1 MPFNPS
7 GFHRFRHP
15 IPILPFFMDN
25 YSLFIA
31 RRMSLASNGGK
42 NSPAIK
48 VAVAAVALSVAVM
61 LAAVAIVLGFK
72 KEIHDKAVG
81 FNSHIT
87 LYAASHG
94 EEGNTLTLTPTLANM
109 MSDLPFVKEFNIQ
122 SVIPAI
128 LKTSTD
134 FKGVYLKGLVGDQGR
149 QFMQSN
155 LIEGSVPD
163 YSKEE
168 NRLKV
173 LISEKAARELGLK
186 TGDNIDTYFISD
198 DVRVRRLKVAG
209 VYNSHF
215 EAYDDI
221 LVFGDIATVQQ
232 LGLLQPNQGTA
243 LLINVD
249 DFDQVEQHSAEIQNK
264 LTQALADGILYR
276 QYIVENV
283 QTQSAGLFRWLSLL
297 DMNVAVVLALMTVV
311 ACITL
316 ISGMLIIILDK
327 KRFIGLM
334 KALGAPSAAIRRIFI
349 YLAIK
354 IAAIGLAI
362 GNILMLALLFIQ
374 KHTHF
379 IPLDPDSY
387 YIDFV
392 PVEIS
397 WISVAV
403 LNLGVLIV
411 IYVALVL
418 PSRSVAKVSPAETM
432 RYE

>member
-1 MPFNPS
+1 
-7 GFHRFRHP
+7 
-15 IPILPFFMDN
+15 
-25 YSLFIA
+25 
-31 RRMSLASNGGK
+31 MSLASNGGK

-249 DFDQVEQHSAEIQNK
+249 DFDQVEQYSAEIQNK

-283 QTQSAGLFRWLSLL
+283 QTQSVGLFRWLSLL

-362 GNILMLALLFIQ
+362 GNLLMLALLFIQ

>member
-1 MPFNPS
+1 
-7 GFHRFRHP
+7 
-15 IPILPFFMDN
+15 
-25 YSLFIA
+25 
-31 RRMSLASNGGK
+31 MSLASNGGK

-249 DFDQVEQHSAEIQNK
+249 DFDQVEQYSAEIQNK

-362 GNILMLALLFIQ
+362 GNLLMLALLFIQ

>member
-1 MPFNPS
+1 
-7 GFHRFRHP
+7 
-15 IPILPFFMDN
+15 MDN

-173 LISEKAARELGLK
+173 LISVRKPA
-186 TGDNIDTYFISD
+186 TTSTPIS
-198 DVRVRRLKVAG
+198 
-209 VYNSHF
+209 YP
-215 EAYDDI
+215 
-221 LVFGDIATVQQ
+221 T
-232 LGLLQPNQGTA
+232 T
-243 LLINVD
+243 
-249 DFDQVEQHSAEIQNK
+249 
-264 LTQALADGILYR
+264 
-276 QYIVENV
+276 
-283 QTQSAGLFRWLSLL
+283 
-297 DMNVAVVLALMTVV
+297 
-311 ACITL
+311 
-316 ISGMLIIILDK
+316 
-327 KRFIGLM
+327 
-334 KALGAPSAAIRRIFI
+334 
-349 YLAIK
+349 
-354 IAAIGLAI
+354 
-362 GNILMLALLFIQ
+362 
-374 KHTHF
+374 
-379 IPLDPDSY
+379 
-387 YIDFV
+387 
-392 PVEIS
+392 
-397 WISVAV
+397 
-403 LNLGVLIV
+403 
-411 IYVALVL
+411 
-418 PSRSVAKVSPAETM
+418 
-432 RYE
+432 

>member
-1 MPFNPS
+1 
-7 GFHRFRHP
+7 
-15 IPILPFFMDN
+15 
-25 YSLFIA
+25 
-31 RRMSLASNGGK
+31 MSLASNGGK

-87 LYAASHG
+87 LYAASQG

-128 LKTSTD
+128 LKTPTD

-232 LGLLQPNQGTA
+232 LGLLQP
-243 LLINVD
+243 
-249 DFDQVEQHSAEIQNK
+249 K
-264 LTQALADGILYR
+264 ALADGILYR

-374 KHTHF
+374 KRTHF

>member
-1 MPFNPS
+1 
-7 GFHRFRHP
+7 
-15 IPILPFFMDN
+15 
-25 YSLFIA
+25 
-31 RRMSLASNGGK
+31 MSLASNGGK

-149 QFMQSN
+149 LFMQSN

-362 GNILMLALLFIQ
+362 GNLLMLALLFIQ

>member
-1 MPFNPS
+1 
-7 GFHRFRHP
+7 
-15 IPILPFFMDN
+15 
-25 YSLFIA
+25 
-31 RRMSLASNGGK
+31 MSLASNGGK

-249 DFDQVEQHSAEIQNK
+249 DFDQVEQYSAEIQNK

-283 QTQSAGLFRWLSLL
+283 QTQSVGLFRWLSLL

-362 GNILMLALLFIQ
+362 GNLLMLALLFIQ

-411 IYVALVL
+411 IYVALVF

>member
-1 MPFNPS
+1 
-7 GFHRFRHP
+7 
-15 IPILPFFMDN
+15 
-25 YSLFIA
+25 
-31 RRMSLASNGGK
+31 MSLASNGGK

-87 LYAASHG
+87 LYAASQG

-249 DFDQVEQHSAEIQNK
+249 DFDQVEQYSAEIQNK

-283 QTQSAGLFRWLSLL
+283 QTQSVGLFRWLSLL

-362 GNILMLALLFIQ
+362 GNLLMLALLFIQ

>member
-1 MPFNPS
+1 
-7 GFHRFRHP
+7 
-15 IPILPFFMDN
+15 
-25 YSLFIA
+25 
-31 RRMSLASNGGK
+31 MSLASNGGK

-87 LYAASHG
+87 LYAASQG

-128 LKTSTD
+128 LKTPTD

-149 QFMQSN
+149 LFMQSN

>member
-1 MPFNPS
+1 
-7 GFHRFRHP
+7 
-15 IPILPFFMDN
+15 
-25 YSLFIA
+25 
-31 RRMSLASNGGK
+31 MSLASNGGK

-87 LYAASHG
+87 LYAASQG

-128 LKTSTD
+128 LKTPTD

-149 QFMQSN
+149 LFMQSN

-374 KHTHF
+374 KRTHF

-403 LNLGVLIV
+403 LNIGVLIV

>member
-1 MPFNPS
+1 
-7 GFHRFRHP
+7 
-15 IPILPFFMDN
+15 
-25 YSLFIA
+25 
-31 RRMSLASNGGK
+31 MSLASNGGK

-87 LYAASHG
+87 LYAASQG

-128 LKTSTD
+128 LKTPTD

>member
-1 MPFNPS
+1 
-7 GFHRFRHP
+7 
-15 IPILPFFMDN
+15 
-25 YSLFIA
+25 
-31 RRMSLASNGGK
+31 MSLASNGGK

-87 LYAASHG
+87 LYAASQG

-249 DFDQVEQHSAEIQNK
+249 DFDQVEQYSAEIQNK

-283 QTQSAGLFRWLSLL
+283 QTQSVGLFRWLSLL

>member
-1 MPFNPS
+1 
-7 GFHRFRHP
+7 
-15 IPILPFFMDN
+15 
-25 YSLFIA
+25 
-31 RRMSLASNGGK
+31 MSLASNGGK

-249 DFDQVEQHSAEIQNK
+249 DFDQVEQYSAEIQNK

-362 GNILMLALLFIQ
+362 GNLLMLALLFIQ

-403 LNLGVLIV
+403 LNIGVLIV
-411 IYVALVL
+411 IYVALVF

>member
-1 MPFNPS
+1 
-7 GFHRFRHP
+7 
-15 IPILPFFMDN
+15 MDN

-87 LYAASHG
+87 LYAASQG

-128 LKTSTD
+128 LKTPTD

-249 DFDQVEQHSAEIQNK
+249 DFDQVEQYSAEIQNK

-283 QTQSAGLFRWLSLL
+283 QTQSVGLFRWLSLL

-334 KALGAPSAAIRRIFI
+334 KALGECR
-349 YLAIK
+349 
-354 IAAIGLAI
+354 
-362 GNILMLALLFIQ
+362 
-374 KHTHF
+374 
-379 IPLDPDSY
+379 
-387 YIDFV
+387 DFR
-392 PVEIS
+392 
-397 WISVAV
+397 
-403 LNLGVLIV
+403 G
-411 IYVALVL
+411 
-418 PSRSVAKVSPAETM
+418 SR
-432 RYE
+432 

>member
-1 MPFNPS
+1 
-7 GFHRFRHP
+7 
-15 IPILPFFMDN
+15 
-25 YSLFIA
+25 
-31 RRMSLASNGGK
+31 MSLASNGGK

-249 DFDQVEQHSAEIQNK
+249 DFDQVEQYSAEIQNK

-403 LNLGVLIV
+403 LNIGVLIV
-411 IYVALVL
+411 IYVALVF

>member
-1 MPFNPS
+1 
-7 GFHRFRHP
+7 
-15 IPILPFFMDN
+15 
-25 YSLFIA
+25 
-31 RRMSLASNGGK
+31 MSLASNGGK

-128 LKTSTD
+128 LKTPTD

-283 QTQSAGLFRWLSLL
+283 QTQSVGLFRWLSLL

-362 GNILMLALLFIQ
+362 GNLLMLALLFIQ

-403 LNLGVLIV
+403 LNIGVLIV
-411 IYVALVL
+411 IYVALVF

>member
-1 MPFNPS
+1 
-7 GFHRFRHP
+7 
-15 IPILPFFMDN
+15 
-25 YSLFIA
+25 
-31 RRMSLASNGGK
+31 MSLASNGGK

-87 LYAASHG
+87 LYAASQG

-249 DFDQVEQHSAEIQNK
+249 DFDQVEQYSAEIQNK

-362 GNILMLALLFIQ
+362 GNLLMLALLFIQ

>member
-1 MPFNPS
+1 
-7 GFHRFRHP
+7 
-15 IPILPFFMDN
+15 
-25 YSLFIA
+25 
-31 RRMSLASNGGK
+31 MSLASNGGK

-87 LYAASHG
+87 LYAASQG

-249 DFDQVEQHSAEIQNK
+249 DFDQVEQYSAEIQNK

-283 QTQSAGLFRWLSLL
+283 QTQSVGLFRWLSLL
-297 DMNVAVVLALMTVV
+297 DMNVAVVLALVTVV

-403 LNLGVLIV
+403 LNIGVLIV
-411 IYVALVL
+411 IYVALVF

>member
-1 MPFNPS
+1 
-7 GFHRFRHP
+7 
-15 IPILPFFMDN
+15 
-25 YSLFIA
+25 
-31 RRMSLASNGGK
+31 MSLASNGGK

-128 LKTSTD
+128 LKTPTD

-149 QFMQSN
+149 LFMQSN

-249 DFDQVEQHSAEIQNK
+249 DFDQVEQYSAEIQNK

-362 GNILMLALLFIQ
+362 GNLLMLALLFIQ

-403 LNLGVLIV
+403 LNIGVLIV
-411 IYVALVL
+411 IYVALVF

>member
-1 MPFNPS
+1 
-7 GFHRFRHP
+7 
-15 IPILPFFMDN
+15 
-25 YSLFIA
+25 
-31 RRMSLASNGGK
+31 MSLASNGGK

-249 DFDQVEQHSAEIQNK
+249 DFDQVEQYSAEIQNK

-283 QTQSAGLFRWLSLL
+283 QTQSVGLFRWLSLL

-362 GNILMLALLFIQ
+362 GNLLMLALLFIQ

-403 LNLGVLIV
+403 LNIGVLIV
-411 IYVALVL
+411 IYVALVF

>member
-1 MPFNPS
+1 
-7 GFHRFRHP
+7 
-15 IPILPFFMDN
+15 
-25 YSLFIA
+25 
-31 RRMSLASNGGK
+31 MSLASNGGK

-87 LYAASHG
+87 LYAASQG

-249 DFDQVEQHSAEIQNK
+249 DFDQVEQYSAEIQNK

-411 IYVALVL
+411 IYVALVF

>member
-1 MPFNPS
+1 
-7 GFHRFRHP
+7 
-15 IPILPFFMDN
+15 
-25 YSLFIA
+25 
-31 RRMSLASNGGK
+31 MSLASNGGK

-149 QFMQSN
+149 LFMQSN

-283 QTQSAGLFRWLSLL
+283 QTQSVGLFRWLSLL

-362 GNILMLALLFIQ
+362 GNLLMLALLFIQ

>member
-1 MPFNPS
+1 
-7 GFHRFRHP
+7 
-15 IPILPFFMDN
+15 
-25 YSLFIA
+25 
-31 RRMSLASNGGK
+31 MSLASNGGK

-249 DFDQVEQHSAEIQNK
+249 DFDQVEQYSAEIQNK

>member
-1 MPFNPS
+1 
-7 GFHRFRHP
+7 
-15 IPILPFFMDN
+15 
-25 YSLFIA
+25 
-31 RRMSLASNGGK
+31 MSLASNGGK

-128 LKTSTD
+128 LKTPTD
-134 FKGVYLKGLVGDQGR
+134 FKGVYLKGLIGDQGR

-249 DFDQVEQHSAEIQNK
+249 DFDQVEQYSAEIQNK

-283 QTQSAGLFRWLSLL
+283 QTQSVGLFRWLSLL

-362 GNILMLALLFIQ
+362 GNLLMLALLFIQ

-403 LNLGVLIV
+403 LNIGVLIV
-411 IYVALVL
+411 IYVALVF

>member
-1 MPFNPS
+1 
-7 GFHRFRHP
+7 
-15 IPILPFFMDN
+15 
-25 YSLFIA
+25 
-31 RRMSLASNGGK
+31 MSLASNGGK

-87 LYAASHG
+87 LYAASQG

-283 QTQSAGLFRWLSLL
+283 QTQSVGLFRWLSLL

>member
-1 MPFNPS
+1 
-7 GFHRFRHP
+7 
-15 IPILPFFMDN
+15 
-25 YSLFIA
+25 
-31 RRMSLASNGGK
+31 MSLASNGGK

-283 QTQSAGLFRWLSLL
+283 QTQSVGLFRWLSLL

-362 GNILMLALLFIQ
+362 GNLLMLALLFIQ

-403 LNLGVLIV
+403 LNIGVLIV
-411 IYVALVL
+411 IYVALVF